1 MNVPK
6 IRILLVDDEVSLL
19 DIGTQMFEYLGYE
32 VTCRQDGLEALEAFR
47 VEPEAF
53 DLVMTDHTMPNMTG
67 TELAKK
73 LLEIRPDVPIILCS
87 GFSEIIDQ
95 DDAVKIGVQKVI
107 AKPFVFSEVADIARG
122 LLLKTA
128 TGAC

>member
-1 MNVPK
+1 MNGQK

-32 VTCRQDGLEALEAFR
+32 VTCRQDSLEALEAFR

-53 DLVMTDHTMPNMTG
+53 DLVMTDHTMPSMTG

-73 LLEIRPDVPIILCS
+73 LLEIRPDIPIILCT

-95 DDAVKIGVQKVI
+95 EDAVKIGVQKVI
-107 AKPFVFSEVADIARG
+107 AKPFVFSEVAEIARG

-128 TGAC
+128 AAAC